1 MDKNKLGAIVL
12 AAGKGKRM
20 NSRDVNKVVL
30 PLANKPMI
38 VHSIALLE
46 NVGISQIVVVVGFAK
61 KSVMEVLGTKV
72 MFAEQHKRLGTGHA
86 VVQGLRKMPNE
97 VENILVINGDDSA
110 FYTEEVIKNLAEKH
124 LISNASLTF
133 LTIDKQNPFGLGRV
147 IRDENE
153 NVKAIVEEKDATD
166 MQRKVTEVN
175 PGCYIFK
182 SSFLRK
188 YLPRV
193 KKSPV
198 TGEYYLTSLIDIG
211 IKNNEK
217 TETLKAGPLP
227 WRGVNTKDEL
237 LEAERLFISTK

>member
-46 NVGISQIVVVVGFAK
+46 NAGISRIVVVVGFAK